1 MSFSRSVQ
9 SRRYCILTTNHRRIP
24 FYKASEATAAI
35 RPLLGDLYHREERS
49 FLGQLWSSFTQCKYV
64 EADPAVPGALRWAGQ
79 QK

>member
-1 MSFSRSVQ
+1 MFERGGH
-9 SRRYCILTTNHRRIP
+9 RILTPDNRRIP

-64 EADPAVPGALRWAGQ
+64 EADPAVPGALRWAE